1 MKETGANIGSKLSV
15 LKSIALG
22 SKSGKTFPCNELL
35 KFMCCRLI
43 GSVLEVNGVPVPCAP
58 GNCKTKNVI
67 YLVTCKIC
75 AKPYFGRT
83 VQMVGKRMGGHRECF
98 YKVLEGGDVDLSSDD
113 YSLGLHLLSD
123 HGATDRTDFNNSF
136 QVQIVEICSPA
147 SLEKKEHLYIHK
159 YKTLYPIGLNKINP
173 FGLSVLSL

>member
-1 MKETGANIGSKLSV
+1 MCETI
-15 LKSIALG
+15 
-22 SKSGKTFPCNELL
+22 
-35 KFMCCRLI
+35 
-43 GSVLEVNGVPVPCAP
+43 
-58 GNCKTKNVI
+58 
-67 YLVTCKIC
+67 
-75 AKPYFGRT
+75 YFGPT

-113 YSLGLHLLSD
+113 YSLGLHLLND